1 MKIVFI
7 VYAVS
12 WIVLLIVYACSAIK
26 EKKTNLLNEK
36 NPWYLYLAI
45 VMLAPLAVLLIPYII
60 IDGYREEMKRKR
72 NEKEL
77 ETQKRIENEHRD
89 NAKSGFIHASLDRKS
104 IKATSEQIA
113 IGGMLIN
120 LVKRGNYNK
129 FLSILD
135 KLSLPKGCVLE
146 VDMAKQ
152 TGIGDKSRLFVKKA
166 SSSANYDY
174 FKDIIVEDSSD
185 GAWQAYLLY
194 SLWHVLPTFWHGGY
208 DTRTYLFSKQDL
220 KDLRTFEKEDQE
232 VIEHLVNYDLI
243 PEVVKSSY
251 NDKYYVTCCYWSD
264 WGGLIREL
272 VEITID
278 KNKVIDVFKV
288 QQTVEFEYDCGI
300 LF

>member
-1 MKIVFI
+1 MEIVFI

-12 WIVLLIVYACSAIK
+12 WLVLLIVYAYSTIK
-26 EKKTNLLNEK
+26 EKKANLLNEK
-36 NPWYLYLAI
+36 EPWYLYLAI

-60 IDGYREEMKRKR
+60 IDGYKKDLKHKR
-72 NEKEL
+72 NQKKL
-77 ETQKRIENEHRD
+77 ETRKRIENEHRD
-89 NAKSGFIHASLDRKS
+89 NAESGFLYASQDKIN

-113 IGGMLIN
+113 IGRKLIN
-120 LVKRGNYNK
+120 LVKKGNYDK
-129 FLSILD
+129 FLLILD
-135 KLSLPKGCVLE
+135 KLSLPMGCVLE
-146 VDMAKQ
+146 VDKAKQ
-152 TGIGDKSRLFVKKA
+152 TGIGDKSRLFVKNA
-166 SSSANYDY
+166 SSHANYDY
-174 FKDIIVEDSSD
+174 FKDIIVEDSAD

-194 SLWHVLPTFWHGGY
+194 SLWHVLPAFWHGGY
-208 DTRTYLFSKQDL
+208 DTRTYFFSKEDL
-220 KDLRTFEKEDQE
+220 KGLRTFEEEDQE

-288 QQTVEFEYDCGI
+288 QQTVEFEYNCRI